1 MPIRAAT
8 VAEVTRQ
15 SGPWAFVDLG
25 FAEKSKSCGV
35 AIDDEEPVE
44 VRFSDLCRKLREE
57 VQGGVGAM
65 NLLLEAPLSATFDQL
80 GNPTG
85 RAVEK
90 RGSTTRYWYVGLGC
104 SVLVAATYLLRSL
117 LPVTAHREV
126 RLIEG
131 LASFKPKGEASSH
144 TGDVAA
150 LRDVA
155 WGRNPQLGRV
165 VGPRELA
172 RHGDHRLESAFAVA
186 GMDFGIP
193 PVVVLGQ

>member
-8 VAEVTRQ
+8 VGEVTRQ
-15 SGPWAFVDLG
+15 SGRWAFVDLG
-25 FAEKSKSCGV
+25 FAEKSKSCGL
-35 AIDDEEPVE
+35 ALDDEQPVE
-44 VRFSDLCRKLREE
+44 VRFSDLCTKLRQEI
-57 VQGGVGAM
+57 QGGVGTV
-65 NLLLEAPLSATFDQL
+65 NLLLEAPLSVTFDEA

-90 RGSTTRYWYVGLGC
+90 RGLTTRYWYVGLGC

-117 LPVTAHREV
+117 LPVAAHREV

-131 LASFKPKGEASSH
+131 LASFKPKGEGSSH
-144 TGDVAA
+144 AGDVAA

-155 WGRNPQLGRV
+155 WGLNPQLGRV
-165 VGPRELA
+165 VGPSELV
-172 RHGDHRLESAFAVA
+172 RHDAHRLESAFAVA